1 MALRVCQLCAVDFTL
16 NHFLLPLVD
25 GMKTEG
31 WDVTCVCSDGDFVP
45 ELRNKGYKIITV
57 PIQRSL
63 NVFSH
68 VVSAFLL
75 YKVFKRNKFD
85 VLHAHTPIAALIGR
99 IAAKAARVPLVIYT
113 AHGFYFHD
121 EMPRWKRRVYVA
133 IEKLGARFGDF
144 VFTQSAEDAE
154 AAVKER
160 ICKSDE
166 VMTIGNGVNV
176 DRFAPRQMDKVKS
189 VRNTLGITD
198 SGTVVGIVG
207 RLVNEKGYPEFL
219 EAAVQVSQR
228 FPDTYFLL
236 VGSRL
241 KSDHNQS
248 IDDLLISSKNKLGDR
263 LIMTGFRE
271 DVPELMGAM
280 DVFCLPSH
288 REGMPRTIIEAMLM
302 GKPIVATDIR
312 GSREE
317 VLPEKTGLLV
327 PTRSPEKLAEAICR
341 LLSDPEMMKRM
352 GAHGRERALQLYD
365 ERKVV
370 SKQLSKIKDLLNL
383 KRPKNS

>member
-1 MALRVCQLCAVDFTL
+1 
-16 NHFLLPLVD
+16 
-25 GMKTEG
+25 
-31 WDVTCVCSDGDFVP
+31 
-45 ELRNKGYKIITV
+45 
-57 PIQRSL
+57 
-63 NVFSH
+63 
-68 VVSAFLL
+68 
-75 YKVFKRNKFD
+75 
-85 VLHAHTPIAALIGR
+85 
-99 IAAKAARVPLVIYT
+99 
-113 AHGFYFHD
+113 GFYFHD
-121 EMPRWKRRVYVA
+121 EMPRWKRRVYVT

-160 ICKSDE
+160 ICKTDE

-176 DRFAPRQMDKVKS
+176 DRFAPRQRDQVNS
-189 VRNTLGITD
+189 VRKTLGITE
-198 SGTVVGIVG
+198 SGRVVGIVG

-228 FPDTYFLL
+228 FSDTYFLL

-241 KSDHNQS
+241 ISDHNQS
-248 IDDLLISSKNKLGDR
+248 IDNLLISSKNKLGDR
-263 LIMTGFRE
+263 LITTGFRE

-280 DVFCLPSH
+280 DIFCLPSH

-317 VLPEKTGLLV
+317 VLPEETGLLI
-327 PTRSPEKLAEAICR
+327 PTRSAEKLAEAICR
-341 LLSDPEMMKRM
+341 LLSDPEMMKKM
-352 GAHGRERALQLYD
+352 GTQGRERALQLYD

-383 KRPKNS
+383 KRPKHI